1 MLLALVIL
9 AAACVNVTNLLLV
22 RGENLRKEVSVRVSL
37 GATRQRLAWALVV
50 EILVLVSIGATLA
63 ILTLAIAIPALRSL
77 ASEELPLLALQMS
90 FCSLLLI
97 VGALSVVVA
106 FIITLLP
113 LAQQFAVGTESLLE
127 HGRSVSRSRSSAAR
141 GRRLVAAQLALATAT
156 VVIALSLSWRLREL
170 QQVNLGF
177 EKEHLMTARVSL
189 TSRYSDGQTANR
201 FVTAAVG
208 RLRAIPGIQAAGATT
223 QLPLSGAMLGSTFM
237 PDRRDDPRK
246 LDADLRGITPGFLN
260 ATGTPLLAG
269 RDFSSGDSAEA
280 PGVAIV
286 DEVFAHR
293 LAPGGAVLGQRIRW
307 FRAPDRELQIV
318 GIVRAVHHR
327 GPAEEAVATVYRPF
341 SQYARRSIYL
351 VTRAGG
357 IKRQAGNGS
366 GQIADVVSSL
376 DAGLSTSDVQPM
388 GVRWERATGR
398 QRLAAVM
405 SLALAIIGLLLA
417 CGGVYGVLAF
427 DLAHRRLEFGIRLAI
442 GANPRSLVMLVLRQT
457 GATLAYGLTGGLFLA
472 LAFADVVRNTEYWSV
487 HGFAGAC
494 VVGTVCTLTV
504 ALAVA
509 LLPAKSVSEVPL
521 AVVLSGEST
530 RRLPR

>member
-1 MLLALVIL
+1 MAISRCKVPGVRIPKHPNRSPLYF
-9 AAACVNVTNLLLV
+9 AACARHFGSRLCQCNELIVSS
-22 RGENLRKEVSVRVSL
+22 RGKPQEGGLRSRFPGCHETK
-37 GATRQRLAWALVV
+37 ACAWALVV

-63 ILTLAIAIPALRSL
+63 LLTLAIAIPALRSL
-77 ASEELPLLALQMS
+77 TSEELPQLALQMS
-90 FCSLLLI
+90 FSSLLLI
-97 VGALSVVVA
+97 VGALSLVVA

-237 PDRRDDPRK
+237 PDRRDDPRR

-260 ATGTPLLAG
+260 ATGIPLLAG
-269 RDFSSGDSAEA
+269 RDFGPGDSAEA

-293 LAPGGAVLGQRIRW
+293 LAP
-307 FRAPDRELQIV
+307 
-318 GIVRAVHHR
+318 
-327 GPAEEAVATVYRPF
+327 
-341 SQYARRSIYL
+341 
-351 VTRAGG
+351 
-357 IKRQAGNGS
+357 
-366 GQIADVVSSL
+366 
-376 DAGLSTSDVQPM
+376 
-388 GVRWERATGR
+388 
-398 QRLAAVM
+398 
-405 SLALAIIGLLLA
+405 
-417 CGGVYGVLAF
+417 
-427 DLAHRRLEFGIRLAI
+427 
-442 GANPRSLVMLVLRQT
+442 
-457 GATLAYGLTGGLFLA
+457 
-472 LAFADVVRNTEYWSV
+472 
-487 HGFAGAC
+487 AGAARS
-494 VVGTVCTLTV
+494 TDPL
-504 ALAVA
+504 
-509 LLPAKSVSEVPL
+509 VPG
-521 AVVLSGEST
+521 A
-530 RRLPR
+530 